1 MSRNGSGTYTLP
13 AGNPVVTG
21 TTISSTWANN
31 TLTDIATA
39 LTGSLAADGQ
49 TTATGNLKM
58 GNNRV
63 TGLADGIASTDAATV
78 NQIPSGATFLLKASN
93 LSDVASAA
101 TSRTNLGLGTIA
113 TQAASAVAITGGT
126 ETGIAITSSTI
137 DSTTIG
143 TTTRSSVKA
152 TTLDLGL
159 STQSVAIGQGNASIM
174 KNRIINGNFYVAQ
187 KATSATLTAGSTIA
201 DGYATVDR
209 FYGYCTGANVA
220 MAQVAGAS
228 SNRNLL
234 QFTGAASV
242 TAIGCGQR
250 IESLNSYDL
259 AGQTVTL
266 SAYIANSLL
275 TSVTWTAYYAN
286 TTDTFGTLASPT
298 RTQIATGTFTV
309 TSTLTQYNAQ
319 IAIPLAATTG
329 IEIVF
334 TVGAQISGTWQLG
347 LVQLELGSS
356 ATGYEYRLYNQELSA
371 CQRYYYKHNNTW
383 GYVINTAFTTLAGYP
398 FKVTMR
404 AQPTMD
410 SGAAF
415 TASSGNNG
423 TPLLYSSAGTGTDGN
438 TVFVYSSTN
447 NWTLGAVILLIAGFS
462 AEL

>member
-1 MSRNGSGTYTLP
+1 MSRNGSGPYTLP

-31 TLTDIATA
+31 TLADISTA
-39 LTGSLAADGQ
+39 LTGSVASDGQ
-49 TTATGNLKM
+49 TTITGNIKM
-58 GNNRV
+58 GANRI
-63 TGLADGIASTDAATV
+63 TGLADGIAATDAATV
-78 NQIPSGATFLLKASN
+78 NQIPAF
-93 LSDVASAA
+93 
-101 TSRTNLGLGTIA
+101 GTMA
-113 TQAASAVAITGGT
+113 TQNANAVAITGGVVDGT
-126 ETGIAITSSTI
+126 AV
-137 DSTTIG
+137 G

-159 STQSVAIGQGNASIM
+159 SAQSIAIGQGNSSIM
-174 KNRIINGNFYVAQ
+174 KNRIINGDFYVAQ
-187 KATSATLTAGSTIA
+187 RATSATLTAGGTIA
-201 DGYATVDR
+201 NGYATVDR

-220 MAQVAGAS
+220 MAQVAGTGN
-228 SNRNLL
+228 NRNLL

-266 SAYIANSLL
+266 SAFIANSLL

-319 IAIPLAATTG
+319 IAIPAAATTG

-334 TVGAQISGTWQLG
+334 TVGAQISGTWQLDK
-347 LVQLELGSS
+347 VQLELGSS
-356 ATGYEYRLYNQELSA
+356 ATGYEYRLYNQELNA
-371 CQRYYYKHNNTW
+371 CSRYYW
-383 GYVINTAFTTLAGYP
+383 RGYNGGISVFYNRVYWNA
-398 FKVTMR
+398 
-404 AQPTMD
+404 
-410 SGAAF
+410 
-415 TASSGNNG
+415 SGNNVFF
-423 TPLLYSSAGTGTDGN
+423 TLPAPIMRISSAAVTCTPTTNLTGVTFTYSPYGG
-438 TVFVYSSTN
+438 VIVYGVSASGDNYTYADDISIN
-447 NWTLGAVILLIAGFS
+447 